1 MTHMHRI
8 FYSLRAIIFC
18 IAMALLCVC
27 GSSCSQPKALTL
39 EKVGNVRLMPTKSPP
54 FLVNAQ
60 FYNPNRYP
68 IQLKHADVDV
78 YLNNSHLGTM
88 MLDTTIVAP
97 AKSSF
102 QLPVGLRVD
111 LAGILPNLAEILF
124 NPTVHIKLEGS
135 IKAGRK
141 GIFINIPIHYE
152 GDQAP
157 DKIDVKLMDIF
168 K

>member
-1 MTHMHRI
+1 MTQMHRVY
-8 FYSLRAIIFC
+8 YSVRFIILC
-18 IAMALLCVC
+18 IALVVVCVL

-54 FLVNAQ
+54 FLVNVQ

-88 MLDTTIVAP
+88 VLDTTIIAP

-111 LAGILPNLAEILF
+111 LARIIPNLAELLF
-124 NPTVHIKLEGS
+124 DKTVHIKLDGS
-135 IKAGRK
+135 IKVGRK
-141 GIFINIPIHYE
+141 GVFINLPIHYE
-152 GDQAP
+152 GDQVP
-157 DKIDVKLMDIF
+157 DKIDIKLMDMF